1 MMADARTE
9 AQKAGVASGRP
20 NVVIVGAGF
29 GGLSAAKILSRK
41 PVHTTVI
48 DRNNHHL
55 FQPLLYQVA
64 TAGLSP
70 ADIAMPIRWVL
81 RRARDNEVLM
91 AVVEKIDAEQR
102 LLHLDRNEVISY
114 DYLVLATGAR
124 HGYFGHPEWEPLAPG
139 LKTVEDATEIRR
151 RILIAFEEAE
161 RTHEPALRE
170 ALLTFVIVGGGATGI
185 ELAGAIAELARYALV
200 KDFDHIN
207 PSLAR
212 IILVEAG
219 ERILPSFP
227 PDLSL
232 KAQRALER
240 LGVKV
245 LLGRRVTNITKEG
258 VQVDDEF
265 IPTRTAIWA
274 AGVVPSRLGQDLG
287 APLDRTG
294 RVLVNDDL
302 SVPGHPEIF
311 VIGDLA
317 AIKAKNGQ
325 FVPGVAP
332 AAMQMGRHA
341 ARNILRRVAGEKPL
355 AFVYVDKGS
364 LATIGRARAVAD
376 LAVVHLSGYIAWLA
390 WLFIHILYLIGFRN
404 RMLVLFQWTWS
415 YVTFQRG
422 TRLITGANPWASSK
436 ER

>member
-1 MMADARTE
+1 MTDARTE
-9 AQKAGVASGRP
+9 GQKAGEASGRP

-29 GGLSAAKILSRK
+29 GGLSAAKLLSRR
-41 PVHTTVI
+41 PLHTTVV

-81 RRARDNEVLM
+81 RRARNNEVLM
-91 AVVEKIDAEQR
+91 AVVEKIDVEQR
-102 LLHLDRNEVISY
+102 LLHLDRNELISY

-161 RTHEPALRE
+161 RTQEPALRE

-207 PSLAR
+207 PSLAK
-212 IILVEAG
+212 IVLVEAG
-219 ERILPSFP
+219 DRILSSFP
-227 PDLSL
+227 ADLSL
-232 KAQRALER
+232 KAQRALEK

-245 LLGRRVTNITKEG
+245 LLKRRVTNISKEG
-258 VQVDDEF
+258 VQVDGEF
-265 IPTRTAIWA
+265 IPARTAIWA
-274 AGVVPSRLGQDLG
+274 AGVVPSRLGKDLG

-302 SVPGHPEIF
+302 SLPGHPEVF

-317 AIKAKNGQ
+317 AVKAKNGQ
-325 FVPGVAP
+325 LVPGVAP

-341 ARNILRRVAGEKPL
+341 ARNILRKVEGEKTLP
-355 AFVYVDKGS
+355 FVYVDKGS

-404 RMLVLFQWTWS
+404 RVLVLFQWAWS
-415 YVTFQRG
+415 YATFQRG
-422 TRLITGANPWASSK
+422 TRLITGANPWASSI